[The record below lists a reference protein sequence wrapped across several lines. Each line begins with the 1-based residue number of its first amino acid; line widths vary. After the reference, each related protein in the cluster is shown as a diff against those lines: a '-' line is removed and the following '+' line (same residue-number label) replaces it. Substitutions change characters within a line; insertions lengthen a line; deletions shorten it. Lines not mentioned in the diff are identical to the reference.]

1 MSKLNSAKALAVTK
15 RLFITSVFVFTASSA
30 FGIEISEEMLNQY
43 VEQEVAKK
51 ANGDIQILDPKV
63 SLQDGYATICAKVH
77 TKVLPK
83 NVEFCADMTPKW
95 RQETG
100 ALLATKMVLISL
112 NAPGVRS
119 QDIELVKAIVNQ
131 GILPGLDGIEIYRT
145 DNFIGKQIS
154 GLKIMPGKLDLSL

>member
-1 MSKLNSAKALAVTK
+1 MNKLNSAKSFAMTK
-15 RLFITSVFVFTASSA
+15 RLLIASALILTASSA
-30 FGIEISEEMLNQY
+30 FGIEISEEMLNRY

-51 ANGDIQILDPKV
+51 ANRDVQILDPKV
-63 SLQDGYATICAKVH
+63 VLQDGYATICAKVH
-77 TKVLPK
+77 TRLFPK
-83 NVEFCADMTPKW
+83 DAEFCADMTPKW

-100 ALLATKMVLISL
+100 ALLATKMMLISL

-131 GILPGLDGIEIYRT
+131 AILPGLDGIEVYRA